1 MNKITRRL
9 AALGLAAT
17 MVGHWQPVVVIHQIH
32 RRQPVVIT

>member
-9 AALGLAAT
+9 AALGLAAI
-17 MVGHWQPVVVIHQIH
+17 MVGSLAAVVVIHQIH